1 MSGSRWLIAIAFGA
15 VVIIA
20 AAWCY
25 LVSPGALSF
34 AGAETVSLEE
44 YKESKPTGVPPELA
58 QADPVSRGRYLT
70 AAADCQTC
78 HTREGGIPFAGGRA
92 FKTRFGTLYSPNIT
106 PDRETGIGAWSAGDF
121 LRAVHKGVRPDGT
134 HLYPAFPYAAYTY
147 LTDDDVQ
154 AIWTYLRSVPAV
166 RNPPPANELA
176 FPFNQRWLMGIWS
189 GLFNPDR
196 RFAPN
201 VRRSPE
207 WNRGAYLAEGLAH
220 CGDCHTP
227 RNALQALNNRRKFN
241 GATTGGWDAYN
252 ITSDL
257 TGGVGAWS
265 DESLVQYL
273 STGHAAG
280 HGTASGPMAEAV
292 DSSLSKLTP
301 GDIRALVAYVRS
313 IPPLTSPDFP
323 AVRTQVANTSPSSGS
338 GADVRAGLPGEE
350 VFAGAC
356 AGCHSWTGT
365 SPLMERATL
374 IGSRSV
380 NDPTAENVV
389 QMVLN
394 GSPGDGRGSPG
405 MPGFGSAY
413 SDAEI
418 AALANYVTARFGA
431 KASAVTPRT
440 VAHLRTTT

>member
-1 MSGSRWLIAIAFGA
+1 MTASRWLLAIALGVLVF
-15 VVIIA
+15 IA
-20 AAWCY
+20 AALWY
-25 LVSPGALSF
+25 FMGPGPLTF
-34 AGAETVSLEE
+34 AGTETVRLAD
-44 YKESKPTGVPPELA
+44 YKGSNPTGVPAELS
-58 QADPVSRGRYLT
+58 QSDRVSRGRYLT
-70 AAADCQTC
+70 DAADCQAC
-78 HTREGGIPFAGGRA
+78 HTLEGGLPFAGGRA
-92 FKTRFGTLYSPNIT
+92 FKTQFGTLYSSNIT

-154 AIWTYLRSVPAV
+154 AIWAYLRSVPAV
-166 RNPPPANELA
+166 KNPIPANDLA

-201 VRRSPE
+201 VRQSPE

-227 RNALQALNNRRKFN
+227 RNFLQALNNRRKFS
-241 GATTGGWDAYN
+241 GALTAGWWAYN
-252 ITSDL
+252 IT
-257 TGGVGAWS
+257 GHPIAGVGTWS
-265 DESLVQYL
+265 DEDLAQYL
-273 STGHAAG
+273 ATGHATN
-280 HGTASGPMAEAV
+280 HGTASGPMGEAV
-292 DSSLSKLTP
+292 DLSLSKLIRS
-301 GDIRALVAYVRS
+301 DIRALVTYVRS
-313 IPPLTSPDFP
+313 IPPIASSEFP
-323 AVRTQVANTSPSSGS
+323 AVRTELADATPWSGGDVS
-338 GADVRAGLPGEE
+338 ADSLGKQ

-356 AGCHSWTGT
+356 SGCHGWTGT

-374 IGSRSV
+374 VGSRAI
-380 NDPTAENVV
+380 NDPTAVNVV

-394 GSPGDGRGSPG
+394 GSPAGSSSTTG
-405 MPGFGSAY
+405 MPAFGAGY

-418 AALANYVTARFGA
+418 AAVANYVTARFGA
-431 KASAVTPRT
+431 KASAVTARK